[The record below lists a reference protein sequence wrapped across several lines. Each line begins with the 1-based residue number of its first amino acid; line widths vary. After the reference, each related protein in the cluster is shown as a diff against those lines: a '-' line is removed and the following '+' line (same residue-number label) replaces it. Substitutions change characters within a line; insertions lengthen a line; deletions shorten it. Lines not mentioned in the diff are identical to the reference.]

1 MKVTPTI
8 FPEAGPTTTNVRWGI
23 EATLLRQGVFPTAP
37 LIIALEK
44 YFIETVQHSDL
55 ACAGRSSVDEE
66 LEFGA
71 LENNIQFE
79 GDE

>member
-1 MKVTPTI
+1 MKVIPTI
-8 FPEAGPTTTNVRWGI
+8 FPEGGPDTTNVRWGI
-23 EATLLRQGVFPTAP
+23 EATLLQQGVFPTAQ

-55 ACAGRSSVDEE
+55 VVPGRSDVAEE

-79 GDE
+79 GE